1 MSFIAD
7 MYTKYKELILY
18 GIYGVLTTLVTWA
31 SYALFVNLGME
42 LNLGNILSWICGV
55 TFAFVTNKWFVFES
69 RSLKTTKVLKELSL
83 FVGARIFTGVIAW
96 VLFPILLWLGMDQML
111 FGTEGFLAKIV
122 VSVVEIVLNWVL
134 SKYMVFRKKKPAQP
148 EE

>member
-7 MYTKYKELILY
+7 MYMKYKELILY
-18 GIYGVLTTLVTWA
+18 GIYGVLTTVVTWV

-42 LNLGNILSWICGV
+42 LNLANILSWICGV
-55 TFAFVTNKWFVFES
+55 AFAFVTNKWFVFES
-69 RSLKTTKVLKELSL
+69 KSLKTTKVLKELSL

-96 VLFPILLWLGMDQML
+96 ILFPILLWLGMDQML

-122 VSVVEIVLNWVL
+122 VSIIEIVLNWVL
-134 SKYMVFRKKKPAQP
+134 SKYMVFRNKKPAQP

>member
-122 VSVVEIVLNWVL
+122 VSVIEIVLNWVL

>member
-69 RSLKTTKVLKELSL
+69 KSLKTTKVLKELSL

>member
-7 MYTKYKELILY
+7 MYIKYKELILY
-18 GIYGVLTTLVTWA
+18 GIYGVLTTVVTWV

-42 LNLGNILSWICGV
+42 LNLANILSWICGV
-55 TFAFVTNKWFVFES
+55 AFAFVTNKWFVFES
-69 RSLKTTKVLKELSL
+69 KSLKTTKVLKELSL

-96 VLFPILLWLGMDQML
+96 ILFPILLWLGMDQML

-122 VSVVEIVLNWVL
+122 VSIIEIVLNWVL
-134 SKYMVFRKKKPAQP
+134 SKYMVFRKKKPEQT

>member
-1 MSFIAD
+1 MGFITD
-7 MYTKYKELILY
+7 MYTKYRELILY
-18 GIYGVLTTLVTWA
+18 GIYGVLTTLVTWV

-42 LNLGNILSWICGV
+42 LNLANILSWICGV
-55 TFAFVTNKWFVFES
+55 AFAFVTNKWFVFES
-69 RSLKTTKVLKELSL
+69 KSLKTTKVLKELSL

-122 VSVVEIVLNWVL
+122 VSIIEIVLNWVL
-134 SKYMVFRKKKPAQP
+134 SKYMVFRKKKPEQTK
-148 EE
+148 E

>member
-122 VSVVEIVLNWVL
+122 VSVIEIVLNWVL
-134 SKYMVFRKKKPAQP
+134 SKYMVFRKKKPEQT